1 MAKRSIATAIK
12 MKQSSA
18 YKSNRSSA
26 PSIHQI
32 DGSSRRE
39 ISRSR
44 IKALESWT
52 IKGSSGSSYQADEQA
67 EQIMNRGWS
76 RYSNPICSS
85 CFVQKALNDS
95 CNCE

>member
-1 MAKRSIATAIK
+1 MAKRSIATAIR

-18 YKSNRSSA
+18 YRSNRSSA

-39 ISRSR
+39 VSGSR

-52 IKGSSGSSYQADEQA
+52 IRRAGGGSDQADEQA
-67 EQIMNRGWS
+67 ERIMNQGYS
-76 RYSNPICSS
+76 RYSNPICDV
-85 CFVQKALNDS
+85 CYVQKALNGS
-95 CNCE
+95 CFC